1 MTSNKYFFNFCVFIF
16 SLLIVGCNKNDLH
29 LKTQLF
35 HPVTFKQI
43 KKLKRNLYFEK
54 WENGF
59 LDIHHINTGRGNST
73 FIVFPDGTT
82 LLIDAGDL
90 DKEKFER
97 KYAPLKATNAR
108 PNESI
113 SAAAVI
119 ANYIKYV
126 MPDDANSIINYG
138 LISHF
143 HQDHYGSF
151 VALGDLIPIKKVI
164 DRNYPNYDFPLDLKK
179 HLLKDSLF
187 QNYQKFIKEKGIPT
201 ESLIVGSDSQIQ
213 LQYSKEQFPTFK
225 ITNVKSNAT
234 IWTGKKSETFEY
246 FNAKDMTAYYK
257 GNYNENPL
265 SIALK
270 ISYNN
275 FDYFTGG
282 DNTGLQG
289 YGLPFWFDVETPL
302 AKAVGQVDVT
312 TLNHHGN
319 RDATNDFFVRNLNP
333 KVVIQQT
340 WCSDHP
346 GQEVYQRLIYKNDN
360 SESRDIFATNMHP
373 ETLVTYGPWFKDAY
387 KSTQGHVVVRVYPK
401 SNYEVFILNDETIEL
416 TVKSKY
422 GPYESK

>member
-1 MTSNKYFFNFCVFIF
+1 MTVKKYFLKIRVIVFL
-16 SLLIVGCNKNDLH
+16 LLIFGCNGKE
-29 LKTQLF
+29 
-35 HPVTFKQI
+35 
-43 KKLKRNLYFEK
+43 KKLNDYLIQNVPQNQKKIIKESLVFEK
-54 WENGF
+54 WQKGY

-73 FIVFPDGTT
+73 FFVFPDGTT

-97 KYAPLKATNAR
+97 KYAPLRATYAK

-119 ANYIKYV
+119 ANYINHV
-126 MPDDANSIINYG
+126 MPNNANSIINYG

-151 VALGDLIPIKKVI
+151 VALADLIPIKKVI

-187 QNYQKFIKEKGIPT
+187 QNYQRFIKEKAISA
-201 ESLIVGSDSQIQ
+201 ESLTVGSNSQIQ

-225 ITNVKSNAT
+225 IKNVKSNAT
-234 IWTGKKSETFEY
+234 IWNGTEEETFEY
-246 FNAKDMTAYYK
+246 FKAEDMISYYN
-257 GNYNENPL
+257 GRYNENPL

-270 ISYNN
+270 ISYGN

-289 YGLPFWFDVETPL
+289 YGLPYWFDVETPL

-319 RDATNDFFVRNLNP
+319 RDATNDFFVKNLNP

-360 SESRDIFATNMHP
+360 LENRDIFATNMHP

-387 KSTQGHVVVRVYPK
+387 KSTQGHVVVRVYPN
-401 SNYEVFILNDETIEL
+401 SNYKVFILNDETLEL

-422 GPYESK
+422 GPYTSK